1 MNLSETPL
9 ILLLFSAAIVS
20 LYGYGAI
27 IVRYIFPQW
36 SSYPGLIMLFGLLLF
51 LAVSGYIELFH
62 LGAPQAFHWMIA
74 LGNNMISKVLVFIN
88 SLGIKISRGL
98 FSYQIF
104 MVSKIL
110 PSLAYLLSHSMEQSK
125 IRSLKSHHDKQ

>member
-1 MNLSETPL
+1 LDGIPGPFPL
-9 ILLLFSAAIVS
+9 
-20 LYGYGAI
+20 
-27 IVRYIFPQW
+27 
-36 SSYPGLIMLFGLLLF
+36 
-51 LAVSGYIELFH
+51 
-62 LGAPQAFHWMIA
+62 A
-74 LGNNMISKVLVFIN
+74 LGNNMISKALVFIN
-88 SLGIKISRGL
+88 SLGIKISKGF